1 MATLWWVVAAGL
13 AMTALAMSGSVTL
26 VLPERVF
33 ARVVLPLVALAAG
46 CLLGGALFHL
56 LPESVHQR
64 GNSLTV
70 YVWLA
75 AGVLAFLVLEQYLH
89 WHHCHRPVDAHRP
102 MGYLIL
108 VADGLHNLIDG
119 LAIGSA
125 FVADTRLGIT
135 TWLVLAAHEVPQELG
150 DFGILVHSGWSRARA
165 LLINVV
171 SGSTVLV
178 GALVAYGLSER
189 IDVSVLLPFAA
200 GSFIYIALADLVP
213 ELTTVPAAHDK
224 AIHTIGFATGLALL
238 LAVAQAG

>member
-1 MATLWWVVAAGL
+1 
-13 AMTALAMSGSVTL
+13 
-26 VLPERVF
+26 
-33 ARVVLPLVALAAG
+33 
-46 CLLGGALFHL
+46 
-56 LPESVHQR
+56 
-64 GNSLTV
+64 
-70 YVWLA
+70 
-75 AGVLAFLVLEQYLH
+75 
-89 WHHCHRPVDAHRP
+89 

-119 LAIGSA
+119 LALGSA
-125 FVADTRLGIT
+125 FVADTRLGII
-135 TWLVLAAHEVPQELG
+135 TWLILAAHEVPQELG

-178 GALVAYGLSER
+178 GALVAYGLSEQ

-213 ELTTVPAAHDK
+213 ELTTVPAGHDK

-238 LAVAQAG
+238 LAITQAG